1 MRIRDEINQ
10 ELWRIISRSY
20 EAELYSS
27 SILEAVHYLS
37 DLIREKANAEGDGIE
52 LINRAFGSTSPRIKI
67 NRLETETEKSE
78 QKGVEFL
85 LRGLYQA
92 IRNPRSHEQITDDQQ
107 TANAIILFVNYLAD
121 IVGHAKAFSVE
132 EWIKRVVDPDFVA
145 SERYAQLLVAEI
157 PQNKYLDA
165 LIVIYR
171 NKNRSTVQKLRKI
184 FDELY
189 VRVLASGKTDD
200 FASVVSEE
208 LKLEQNEN
216 TIAMSLQLI
225 PPDLWP
231 KLDEVSRIRI
241 EHKLVRAIQ
250 KGKLV
255 SGRPDSDE
263 IQFGLLA
270 IPLIQYLSNRD
281 LLHNTLRTKLFR
293 QRDEKGYALEFI
305 GPNRLISM
313 IDSGVEELQQFAL
326 SFSSSWIVIFVQTG
340 QQSKFDTL
348 ITSIAEQILASSTT
362 VRQHAQKTI
371 VSLPPKRREQ
381 LFNQI
386 SSLEQT
392 EPDYYSSLIDA
403 NSPEDEDIEF

>member
-281 LLHNTLRTKLFR
+281 LLHNTLRSNLFR
-293 QRDEKGYALEFI
+293 
-305 GPNRLISM
+305 
-313 IDSGVEELQQFAL
+313 
-326 SFSSSWIVIFVQTG
+326 
-340 QQSKFDTL
+340 
-348 ITSIAEQILASSTT
+348 
-362 VRQHAQKTI
+362 
-371 VSLPPKRREQ
+371 
-381 LFNQI
+381 
-386 SSLEQT
+386 
-392 EPDYYSSLIDA
+392 
-403 NSPEDEDIEF
+403 